1 MWQRGR
7 FGPSSGAF
15 PSPAQSAPRPPPG
28 IQHDSQ
34 LLTAKVSKSGA
45 RWRKPETLSRGDEAL
60 GGTDAE
66 FTYRVPGE
74 AGGIIPL
81 QWDGIVG
88 ASAETAETSVGHS
101 SVS

>member
-1 MWQRGR
+1 MWQRGSD
-7 FGPSSGAF
+7 GSVLPAA
-15 PSPAQSAPRPPPG
+15 PSPARHRAPATAPE

-45 RWRKPETLSRGDEAL
+45 RWRKPETISRGDEAL

-74 AGGIIPL
+74 AEYP
-81 QWDGIVG
+81 
-88 ASAETAETSVGHS
+88 SHYEE
-101 SVS
+101 